1 MITYGIKVRCYGEHV
16 GQHNGNLRNLIG
28 THWELK
34 GNIVGTHWE
43 PKKNEKKSPP
53 GPPPKLKREKSKA
66 P

>member
-1 MITYGIKVRCYGEHV
+1 MKVRCYGEHV
-16 GQHNGNLRNLIG
+16 GEHIGQLIA

-43 PKKNEKKSPP
+43 LGRNEPLPLSFPAKLEKK
-53 GPPPKLKREKSKA
+53 KSKA